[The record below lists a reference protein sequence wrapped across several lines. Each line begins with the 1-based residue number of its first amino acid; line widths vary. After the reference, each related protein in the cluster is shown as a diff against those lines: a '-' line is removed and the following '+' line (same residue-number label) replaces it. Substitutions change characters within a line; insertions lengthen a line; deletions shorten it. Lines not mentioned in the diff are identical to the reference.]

1 MVCVAC
7 ALISE
12 GISDNN
18 TVAAPKNI
26 LFIVPFISNIISKST
41 AKVRSSACSTKYL
54 GYSAGFCDE

>member
-26 LFIVPFISNIISKST
+26 LFIVHIKYYFQIDRKGTLFCLLHQISGI
-41 AKVRSSACSTKYL
+41 
-54 GYSAGFCDE
+54 FCRVL